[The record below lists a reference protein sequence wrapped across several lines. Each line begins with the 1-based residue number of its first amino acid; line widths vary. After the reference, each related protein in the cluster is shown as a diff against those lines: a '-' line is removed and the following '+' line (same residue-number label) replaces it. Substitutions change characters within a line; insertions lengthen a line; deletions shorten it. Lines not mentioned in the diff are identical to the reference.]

1 MHFTLSCGFCKA
13 LLVGDTTD
21 DANDHQQNGKT
32 GQQQIQTHNR
42 RSFLLDSEVGYSIS
56 RRSPFVKRTI
66 FIIIMKKCL
75 NTVKISAIL
84 C

>member
-1 MHFTLSCGFCKA
+1 MHFTLSCGFCKV

-42 RSFLLDSEVGYSIS
+42 RSFLLDS
-56 RRSPFVKRTI
+56 
-66 FIIIMKKCL
+66 
-75 NTVKISAIL
+75 
-84 C
+84 

>member
-1 MHFTLSCGFCKA
+1 MHFTLSCGFCKV

-42 RSFLLDSEVGYSIS
+42 RSFLLN
-56 RRSPFVKRTI
+56 F
-66 FIIIMKKCL
+66 
-75 NTVKISAIL
+75 
-84 C
+84 

>member
-1 MHFTLSCGFCKA
+1 MLPGLLRGGQGVGEAGEVLQRQA

-42 RSFLLDSEVGYSIS
+42 RSFLLDS
-56 RRSPFVKRTI
+56 
-66 FIIIMKKCL
+66 
-75 NTVKISAIL
+75 
-84 C
+84 